1 MVNKSSLA
9 THIIDP
15 DSEVMILLR
24 NSSIAFAQS
33 DEDMVVGLSPAE
45 ESGRSKKRK
54 GSRAIQTSLEPTPP
68 PIEESATEPT
78 EEQPIKEPTK
88 SGLVC
93 EPLNESCFGIQVSV
107 EPLILASSVFKKILP
122 GGWKESLTYLQ
133 KGLVEIAC
141 ESWNIE
147 ALLILLQCKLCIFFF
162 TDTWINALEE
172 KAPTIYSRDVML
184 SAGLITNWELPI
196 SDKVIGSMNELRQ
209 EAINDVILFLYRTR
223 ESLLR
228 GNRGCGFEC
237 NSFLGSNY
245 QCLVQ
250 ILSSFKSA
258 QWYTSS
264 SSYEYHHDCS
274 DASPH
279 PYLEV

>member
-15 DSEVMILLR
+15 DGEVMILLR
-24 NSSIAFAQS
+24 NSSIPFAQS
-33 DEDMVVGLSPAE
+33 DEDMAPA
-45 ESGRSKKRK
+45 
-54 GSRAIQTSLEPTPP
+54 
-68 PIEESATEPT
+68 
-78 EEQPIKEPTK
+78 EEQPIEEPTK

-147 ALLILLQCKLCIFFF
+147 ALLILLR
-162 TDTWINALEE
+162 E

-184 SAGLITNWELPI
+184 RLWDSWFFRLSAHAGLITNWELPI

-209 EAINDVILFLYRTR
+209 EAINDVILLLYMTH

-250 ILSSFKSA
+250 IVSSFKSA

-274 DASPH
+274 DASSPSLLGSLNGLVEGPH
-279 PYLEV
+279 LHSLIP